1 MSTAFLYM
9 LGGVGL
15 FIMGLYGVVRQE
27 HLVRKILG
35 INIMGN
41 GVFVV
46 FIATAYRNAA
56 EFPDPVP
63 QAMVLTGIVVA
74 VCATAFGLALVERL
88 VRETGRAVLP
98 RPNGTDGN

>member
-1 MSTAFLYM
+1 MSTTVFYM
-9 LGGVGL
+9 LGGAALFLLGL
-15 FIMGLYGVVRQE
+15 FGVVRQE
-27 HLVRKILG
+27 HLVRKLLG

-41 GVFVV
+41 GVFVI
-46 FIATAYRNAA
+46 FIATAHRNAM

-88 VRETGRAVLP
+88 VLETGRAVLP
-98 RPNGTDGN
+98 RAGHVDEH

>member
-1 MSTAFLYM
+1 MSTTVFYM
-9 LGGVGL
+9 LGGAAL
-15 FIMGLYGVVRQE
+15 FLLGLYGVVRQA
-27 HLVRKILG
+27 HLVRKLLA

-41 GVFVV
+41 GVFVIL
-46 FIATAYRNAA
+46 IATAHRNSL

-88 VRETGRAVLP
+88 VRETGQAVLP
-98 RPNGTDGN
+98 RAGRDDD